1 MLVIK
6 QETPKNLE
14 VLVFMHNLVCNSLLW
29 FQNFTEQSLMA
40 LNMFSSV
47 LFVIQ
52 ISDVTKFLVKKIIG
66 ELQLSKYNISESM
79 NPIGIDPRSVGDLG
93 VHPNHPGSSLLP
105 FESGCLFVFNL
116 QCHLVHP

>member
-1 MLVIK
+1 
-6 QETPKNLE
+6 
-14 VLVFMHNLVCNSLLW
+14 
-29 FQNFTEQSLMA
+29 MA

-79 NPIGIDPRSVGDLG
+79 NPIGIDPRSVRDMG
-93 VHPNHPGSSLLP
+93 VHPNHPGLSLLL
-105 FESGCLFVFNL
+105 FECGCLFVFNL
-116 QCHLVHP
+116 QCHLVHPRFFNP